1 MQGSPMSAAVS
12 VACCPGREMLCW
24 PVCDGQFPLR
34 LRFARRV
41 QTPCPFRGGGLGSNA
56 VGSVAGRASQRWWEG
71 PRGLFV
77 GPVGSL
83 LGDTVVFGLSPGG
96 GRGGYAVHNP
106 VFTLDYSVLK

>member
-1 MQGSPMSAAVS
+1 MSAAVS

-41 QTPCPFRGGGLGSNA
+41 RTIYPFRGGGRGSNA
-56 VGSVAGRASQRWWEG
+56 VGSVDGRVSQRWWEG

-77 GPVGSL
+77 GPAGSL
-83 LGDTVVFGLSPGG
+83 LGDPVVFGSFPGVC
-96 GRGGYAVHNP
+96 RGGPVVRNP
-106 VFTLDYSVLK
+106 VFTLHYLV